1 MRGIKMKPHE
11 VISYPLGTEAAF
23 NLIENENKLVFIVN
37 RKANKHQIKEAVE
50 FLFNV
55 KVVKVNTLISSNGKK
70 KAFVKLGP
78 NYLAMD
84 VATQLGIF

>member
-1 MRGIKMKPHE
+1 MRPHE

-55 KVVKVNTLISSNGKK
+55 KVVKVNTHIAPNGKK
-70 KAFVKLGP
+70 KAYVKLGP
-78 NYLAMD
+78 EHLAMD

>member
-1 MRGIKMKPHE
+1 MRPHE

-23 NLIENENKLVFIVN
+23 NLIESENKLVFIVN

-55 KVVKVNTLISSNGKK
+55 KVVKVNTLIAPNGKK

-78 NYLAMD
+78 EHLAMD

>member
-1 MRGIKMKPHE
+1 MRPHE
-11 VISYPLGTEAAF
+11 VISYPLATEAAF
-23 NLIENENKLVFIVN
+23 NLIESENKLVFIVN

-55 KVVKVNTLISSNGKK
+55 KVIKVNTLISPNGKK

-78 NYLAMD
+78 ESMAMD

>member
-1 MRGIKMKPHE
+1 MKPHE

-55 KVVKVNTLISSNGKK
+55 KVVKVNTLISPNGKK

-78 NYLAMD
+78 EYLAMD